1 VILQIENHLHMFN
14 SNNLIKYGIGS
25 VFALIILMFVGSAIF
40 TFYGYQNKQ
49 EITTTVVGKERIVE
63 GMGDSVHSYYLVYT
77 EDGTLKLEDD
87 LFYMNFESSDWYGK
101 IRIDSTY
108 TFKTVGYRIGVLS
121 SYPNIVGFE

>member
-1 VILQIENHLHMFN
+1 MFN
-14 SNNLIKYGIGS
+14 SDNLIKYGIGS
-25 VFALIILMFVGSAIF
+25 VFALIVLMFVGSAIF

-87 LFYMNFESSDWYGK
+87 LFYMNFESSDWYGQ
-101 IRIDSTY
+101 IRVDSTY
-108 TFKTVGYRIGVLS
+108 TFKTVGYRIGIIN
-121 SYPNIVGFE
+121 SYPNIVGF